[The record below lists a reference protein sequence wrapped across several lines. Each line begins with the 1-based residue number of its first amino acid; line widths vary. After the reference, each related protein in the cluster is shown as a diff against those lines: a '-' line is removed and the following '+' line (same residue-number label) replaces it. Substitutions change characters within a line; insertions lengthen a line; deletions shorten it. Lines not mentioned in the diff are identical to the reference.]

1 MINFIDKKLFIF
13 DYDGTIAD
21 TNFLH
26 EMSFREVLDFRKLTF
41 NYEKIAG
48 MKTVEAINFIIEDNK
63 IHLSEDK
70 INSLVIKKQ
79 KIFSKKI
86 EEGLKPI
93 EGVID
98 FLNFAKKRYHLCV
111 ASSGSKNNV
120 FKGLKILGLY
130 NYFKYIFCA
139 EDVKIAKPSPEIFL
153 KLLSIMNL
161 KIEDALIFEDS
172 DKGIESAING
182 KIDFVDIRKKNFKEL
197 LFNLEEYG
205 CL

>member
-1 MINFIDKKLFIF
+1 MINFVDKKLFIF

-130 NYFKYIFCA
+130 NYF
-139 EDVKIAKPSPEIFL
+139 
-153 KLLSIMNL
+153 
-161 KIEDALIFEDS
+161 
-172 DKGIESAING
+172 
-182 KIDFVDIRKKNFKEL
+182 
-197 LFNLEEYG
+197 
-205 CL
+205 

>member
-1 MINFIDKKLFIF
+1 MINFRDKKLLIF

-26 EMSFREVLDFRKLTF
+26 EMAFREVLNFKELTF
-41 NYEKIAG
+41 NYEQIAG
-48 MKTVEAINFIIEDNK
+48 IKTVEAINFLLQENK
-63 IHLSEDK
+63 IYLPEDK

-93 EGVID
+93 EGVVD
-98 FLNFAKKRYHLCV
+98 FLNFAQKKYHLCV

-120 FKGLKILGLY
+120 FKGLKILGLF

-153 KLLSIMNL
+153 KLLSFMNL
-161 KIEDALIFEDS
+161 EIEDALIFEDS
-172 DKGIESAING
+172 DKGIQSAINA
-182 KIDFVDIRKKNFKEL
+182 KIDFVDIRKNTFKEL
-197 LFNLEEYG
+197 LLYFKKNG